1 MVGGLPVVIGFR
13 GYLTIR
19 GSRERSGSAD
29 FNRKERRGAT
39 RYPFKAAAY
48 VVDAESNARVIS
60 RVSDLN
66 LGGCHVDAITC
77 FPAGSAVWLRLT
89 RADQSFTTK
98 ARVVAA
104 RDEIG
109 MNLAFGSTEPEQ
121 LWIVKKWVDELR
133 QEECPAE
140 EQVDGQTREAIDVA
154 FDREPNEILKYLIL
168 MLVQKSVLN
177 EAEGSVLLQK
187 LLNA

>member
-1 MVGGLPVVIGFR
+1 M
-13 GYLTIR
+13 IR
-19 GSRERSGSAD
+19 GSREGAGSD
-29 FNRKERRGAT
+29 SSSPKERRGAR
-39 RYPFKAAAY
+39 RYPFKASAY

-66 LGGCHVDAITC
+66 LGGCHVDAVTC
-77 FPAGSAVWLRLT
+77 LPVGSAVWLRLT
-89 RADQSFTTK
+89 KADQSFTTK
-98 ARVVAA
+98 AKVVAA

-133 QEECPAE
+133 QEECPVAE
-140 EQVDGQTREAIDVA
+140 QLDEQTHEAIEVA

-177 EAEGSVLLQK
+177 EEEGSVLLRK
-187 LLNA
+187 LLSA